1 MHKIQMY
8 ENLRDMLE
16 REVKEVE
23 KKNDLDPQSLDHVYK
38 LMCTIKNIDKCID
51 REKEEMGGMS
61 NGYSRNSYGI
71 MPRESYDNV
80 HYGRRDSMGR
90 YSEDNFRYSPNK
102 GRNSY
107 ENYYGYSRDSAKES
121 MVSDLMRMA
130 DGTGNE
136 RERMAIMEC
145 IDKIK

>member
-23 KKNDLDPQSLDHVYK
+23 KKNDLDPQSLENIYK
-38 LMCTIKNIDKCID
+38 LTCAIKNVDKIMM
-51 REKEEMGGMS
+51 KEEGEMDGMS
-61 NGYSRNSYGI
+61 NGR
-71 MPRESYDNV
+71 RESYGMN
-80 HYGRRDSMGR
+80 YGMNYGSYGNGR
-90 YSEDNFRYSPNK
+90 YSEDNFRYSPNR

-107 ENYYGYSRDSAKES
+107 ENHYGYSRDSAKDS
-121 MVSDLMRMA
+121 MVNRLMQMA

-136 RERMAIMEC
+136 HDRMAIMDC
-145 IDKIK
+145 IDRIK